1 MENKK
6 LTYADFEVG
15 QQVICVSIFEKE
27 KPTMDFWEQHL
38 TVGRSYK
45 IEDLEW
51 RYHDKICV
59 KSDNGKTSM
68 FVPIELFDDKQVI
81 RDLKIDKIINEE

>member
-1 MENKK
+1 MDRK
-6 LTYADFEVG
+6 LTYKDFKEG
-15 QQVICVSIFEKE
+15 QIVTCVSIFEKE

-38 TVGRSYK
+38 TVGKSYK

-59 KSDNGKTSM
+59 RSDNGKTSM
-68 FVPIELFDDKQVI
+68 FVPIELFDDKQI
-81 RDLKIDKIINEE
+81 LRDNKIEEILKGE